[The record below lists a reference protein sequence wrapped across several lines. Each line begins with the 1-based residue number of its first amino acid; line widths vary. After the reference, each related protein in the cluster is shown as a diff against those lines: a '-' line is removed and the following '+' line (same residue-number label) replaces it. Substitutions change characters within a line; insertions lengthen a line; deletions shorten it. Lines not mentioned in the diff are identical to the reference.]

1 MKHIRLLTVIAC
13 STLLASCGD
22 SGSKSAPAADATK
35 KAYPLDVCV
44 VSGEKLGSMGE
55 PHVITHD
62 GVEVKFCCDNCVPK
76 FNADPATYI
85 AKIKDAAAK

>member
-1 MKHIRLLTVIAC
+1 MK
-13 STLLASCGD
+13 TLVVSFLALISISLVSCGD
-22 SGSKSAPAADATK
+22 SKPPAAETPK

-62 GVEVKFCCDNCVPK
+62 GTEVKFCCDNCVPK
-76 FNADPATYI
+76 FNANPAIYV
-85 AKIKDAAAK
+85 AKVKEAAAK

>member
-1 MKHIRLLTVIAC
+1 MLTVIA
-13 STLLASCGD
+13 SSLLLASCGD
-22 SGSKSAPAADATK
+22 SGPKPSTEVK

-62 GVEVKFCCDNCVPK
+62 GAEVKFCCDNCVPK
-76 FNADPATYI
+76 FNTGPAPYLT
-85 AKIKDAAAK
+85 KIKEAAAK